1 MTKTRAPATT
11 HFRLTDG
18 VVLGFGAELI
28 LLPTGLVTA
37 AVLTRTLGPRGYGVF
52 SVAATFIT
60 WLCLT
65 TTTLLARA
73 AVKFVSETDE
83 WRPVATGVLRWRLVI
98 GGAAALGVAAASV
111 PIARVLGETT
121 LAPYLAVFAIDLLLF
136 NLARAHRDVLTGR
149 GRFREVA
156 AVSASRWTA
165 RLVLIVVLVR
175 LTGSVMG
182 AVVGSV
188 GATLVELLVA
198 RWREPIPLRG
208 HSTVTRSMLWSVAAP
223 LMIYGV
229 SQQLYSRIDL
239 FALSALGRSPVDSGL
254 YAAAQNLA
262 VAPGLFAL
270 AIGPLL
276 LATLARLRRSGA
288 EDQARRVGRDALRV
302 SIALVPLAA
311 IVAGAAPEI
320 VRVVFGASFVASGP
334 LLALLF
340 AAGVALAIMSVGVS
354 IITAIDQQRIVSMLG
369 LAVLATAIVGHLVM
383 IPRFGAVGAAAV
395 TTACGAMGALASL
408 ALVHRMWGVHAYT
421 TIARA
426 AALALPAYWLAAH
439 VAGMGILALGLSL
452 GLMTVAVS
460 IAFVVLGELDAAE
473 RRRWRA
479 ILPSSAP
486 AQAGPE

>member
-1 MTKTRAPATT
+1 MKSRTDATTT

-18 VVLGFGAELI
+18 VVLGFAAELI
-28 LLPTGLVTA
+28 LLPTGLITA

-60 WLCLT
+60 WLCFT

-83 WRPVATGVLRWRLVI
+83 WRPVATGVLRWRLAI
-98 GGAAALGVAAASV
+98 GGAAALVVASAAV

-121 LAPYLAVFAIDLLLF
+121 LAPYLAVFAVDLLLF

-156 AVSASRWTA
+156 AVSAARWTA
-165 RLVLIVVLVR
+165 RLVLMVALVR

-182 AVVGSV
+182 AVAGSV

-198 RWREPIPLRG
+198 RWREPISLRG
-208 HSTVTRSMLWSVAAP
+208 HSTVTRGMLWSVAAP

-229 SQQLYSRIDL
+229 SLQLYSKIDL
-239 FALSALGRSPVDSGL
+239 FALSALSRSPVDAGL

-262 VAPGLFAL
+262 APPGLFAM

-288 EDQARRVGRDALRV
+288 QDQARRVGRDALRV

-311 IVAGAAPEI
+311 IVAGAAREI
-320 VRVVFGASFVASGP
+320 VRVVFGASFVTSGP

-340 AAGVALAIMSVGVS
+340 AGGVALAIMSVGVS
-354 IITAIDQQRIVSMLG
+354 IITTIDRQHVVSMIG
-369 LAVLATAIVGHLVM
+369 LSVLVTAMIGHLVM
-383 IPRFGAVGAAAV
+383 IPRFGAWGAATV
-395 TTACGAMGALASL
+395 TTVCGAMGALASL
-408 ALVHRMWGVHAYT
+408 ALVHRMWGVQAWAT
-421 TIARA
+421 LARA
-426 AALALPAYWLAAH
+426 ALLALPAYWLAAH
-439 VAGMGILALGLSL
+439 LPGAGFLVLMLALGV
-452 GLMTVAVS
+452 MTAGVVV
-460 IAFVVLGELDAAE
+460 AFVALGELDADE

-479 ILPSSAP
+479 MWPSGSP

>member
-1 MTKTRAPATT
+1 VTSSATPAAH

-18 VVLGFGAELI
+18 VVLGFAAELI

-60 WLCLT
+60 WLGLT

-73 AVKFVSETDE
+73 AVKFVSEADE
-83 WRPVATGVLRWRLVI
+83 WHSVATGVLRWRLAI
-98 GGAAALGVAAASV
+98 GGAAALVVAAAST
-111 PIARVLGETT
+111 PIARLLGEST
-121 LAPYLAVFAIDLLLF
+121 LAPYLAVFAVDLLLF

-156 AVSASRWTA
+156 AVSAARWIS
-165 RLVLIVVLVR
+165 RLVFIVALVR

-188 GATLVELLVA
+188 CATLVELLVA
-198 RWREPIPLRG
+198 RWREPVPFRG
-208 HSTVTRSMLWSVAAP
+208 HSTVTRSMLWSVVAP

-229 SQQLYSRIDL
+229 ALQLYSRIDL
-239 FALSALGRSPVDSGL
+239 FALSALSHSPVDGGL
-254 YAAAQNLA
+254 YAAAQNLS
-262 VAPGLFAL
+262 VTPGLFAMAL
-270 AIGPLL
+270 GPML

-288 EDQARRVGRDALRV
+288 EKEARRVGRSALRV

-311 IVAGAAPEI
+311 IVAGAAPAI
-320 VRVVFGASFVASGP
+320 VRVVFGASFAASGP

-340 AAGVALAIMSVGVS
+340 AGSVALAIMSVSVS
-354 IITAIDQQRIVSMLG
+354 IITAIDQQRIVSAMG
-369 LAVLATAIVGHLVM
+369 LAVLAAAIAGHLVL
-383 IPRFGAVGAAAV
+383 IPRLGALGAAMV
-395 TTACGAMGALASL
+395 TTVCGAAGALASL
-408 ALVHRMWGVHAYT
+408 ALVHRLWNVHAYAT
-421 TIARA
+421 MARA
-426 AALALPAYWLAAH
+426 AVLALPAYWLAAR
-439 VAGMGILALGLSL
+439 VPSAGLLVLLLALGLL
-452 GLMTVAVS
+452 AVAVA
-460 IAFVVLGELDAAE
+460 IAFVLLGELDADE

-479 ILPSSAP
+479 IWPSSAP

>member
-1 MTKTRAPATT
+1 VTKNRAPATT

-28 LLPTGLVTA
+28 LLPTGLITA

-73 AVKFVSETDE
+73 AVKFVSEADE
-83 WRPVATGVLRWRLVI
+83 WRPVATSVLRWRLVI
-98 GGAAALGVAAASV
+98 GGVAALVVAAAAI
-111 PIARVLGETT
+111 PIAQVLGESP

-165 RLVLIVVLVR
+165 RLVLIVALVR

-198 RWREPIPLRG
+198 RWREPIPFRG

-239 FALSALGRSPVDSGL
+239 FALSALSHSPVDAGL
-254 YAAAQNLA
+254 YAAAQNLS

-270 AIGPLL
+270 SIGPLL

-311 IVAGAAPEI
+311 IVAGAAPAI
-320 VRVVFGASFVASGP
+320 VRGIFGASFAASAP

-340 AAGVALAIMSVGVS
+340 AGGVALAIMTVSVS
-354 IITAIDQQRIVSMLG
+354 IITAIDQQRIVSILG
-369 LAVLATAIVGHLVM
+369 FGVLAAAVVGHLVM
-383 IPRFGAVGAAAV
+383 IPRFGALGAAMV
-395 TTACGAMGALASL
+395 TTVCGAMGALASVV
-408 ALVHRMWGVHAYT
+408 LVHRMWGVHAYAT
-421 TIARA
+421 MTRA
-426 AALALPAYWLAAH
+426 AALALPAYWLASH
-439 VAGMGILALGLSL
+439 VPDLGLLVLLLALGLMSI
-452 GLMTVAVS
+452 AVV
-460 IAFVVLGELDAAE
+460 IAFVLLGELDAEE

-479 ILPSSAP
+479 VWPIGSP

>member
-1 MTKTRAPATT
+1 VTGRTTPASK

-18 VVLGFGAELI
+18 VVLGFAAELI

-60 WLCLT
+60 WLGFT

-73 AVKFVSETDE
+73 TVKFVSETDE
-83 WRPVATGVLRWRLVI
+83 WRPVATGVLRWRLAI
-98 GGAAALGVAAASV
+98 GGLAALVVALASL

-121 LAPYLAVFAIDLLLF
+121 LAPYLAVFAADLLLF

-156 AVSASRWTA
+156 AVSAARWIS
-165 RLVLIVVLVR
+165 RLVLVVALVR

-188 GATLVELLVA
+188 GATLAELLVA
-198 RWREPIPLRG
+198 RWRQPIPFRG

-223 LMIYGV
+223 LMLYGV

-239 FALSALGRSPVDSGL
+239 FALSALSRSPVDAGL

-262 VAPGLFAL
+262 VAPGLFAM

-302 SIALVPLAA
+302 TIGLVPLAA

-320 VRVVFGASFVASGP
+320 VRVIFGASFVASGP

-340 AAGVALAIMSVGVS
+340 AGGVALAIMTVAVS
-354 IITAIDQQRIVSMLG
+354 IITAIDQQRVVSMIG
-369 LAVLATAIVGHLVM
+369 LAVLAAAVVGHLMM
-383 IPRFGAVGAAAV
+383 IPRFGAFGAATV
-395 TTACGAMGALASL
+395 TTVCGMMGAVVSL
-408 ALVHRMWGVHAYT
+408 ACVHRMWGVHAYAT
-421 TIARA
+421 MARA
-426 AALALPAYWLAAH
+426 AALSLPAYWLASR
-439 VAGMGILALGLSL
+439 VAGVGLLVLVLAL
-452 GLMTVAVS
+452 GLMTVAVAV
-460 IAFVVLGELDAAE
+460 AFVVLGELDADE

-479 ILPSSAP
+479 VWPSP

>member
-1 MTKTRAPATT
+1 MTAERAPAAT

-18 VVLGFGAELI
+18 VLFGFGAELI

-83 WRPVATGVLRWRLVI
+83 WRPVATGVLRWRLAI
-98 GGAAALGVAAASV
+98 GGAAALSVAAAST
-111 PIARVLGETT
+111 PIARLLGEPA
-121 LAPYLAVFAIDLLLF
+121 LAPYLAVFAVDLLLF

-156 AVSASRWTA
+156 AVSAARWTS
-165 RLVLIVVLVR
+165 RLVFIVALVYA
-175 LTGSVMG
+175 TGSVMG

-188 GATLVELLVA
+188 GATLVELIVA
-198 RWREPIPLRG
+198 RWREPIAFRG
-208 HSTVTRSMLWSVAAP
+208 PSTVTRSMLWSVAAP

-229 SQQLYSRIDL
+229 SLQLYSRIDL
-239 FALSALGRSPVDSGL
+239 FALSALSRSPVDAGL

-288 EDQARRVGRDALRV
+288 EDQARRVGRNALRA

-340 AAGVALAIMSVGVS
+340 SGGVALAVMSVGVS
-354 IITAIDQQRIVSMLG
+354 IITAIDQQRIVSRLG
-369 LAVLATAIVGHLVM
+369 LGLLTAAVVGHLVM
-383 IPRFGAVGAAAV
+383 IPRFGALGAAAV
-395 TTACGAMGALASL
+395 TTLCGAMGALAAL
-408 ALVHRMWGVHAYT
+408 ALVHRKWGVHAYGT
-421 TIARA
+421 MTRA
-426 AALALPAYWLAAH
+426 AVVALPAYWLAAR
-439 VAGMGILALGLSL
+439 VPAAGLVVLLLVLGV
-452 GLMTVAVS
+452 MTAGVAV
-460 IAFVVLGELDAAE
+460 AFVVLGELDADE

-479 ILPSSAP
+479 IWPLGAP